1 MNKTVKKISA
11 LLLALAL
18 AACFSV
24 AAFAADSSVSYEGGA
39 EKFVFLPGSSAS
51 ETDLFDNF
59 KGVMPGDVVVQHITV
74 KNNYQGSD
82 KVNLYLRAETHQ
94 DDGTQLSAA
103 VQEALADS
111 VSMKAFLSQLSMTV
125 KNGDT
130 VLYEATADQL
140 DGLAENVLLGTFYP
154 GNVAKLTVELK
165 VPVELGNAY
174 ANRIGEVDWVFVAE
188 EVNDPDPVPV
198 VPGPTTSDTLNAAL
212 WIGVVAASMAGL
224 MFLFLTGR
232 KKKRDNR

>member
-1 MNKTVKKISA
+1 M
-11 LLLALAL
+11 
-18 AACFSV
+18 